1 MTLPVSMLFAQAE
14 PMARKDRGSNYV
26 LVQWIK
32 EGIMVGFVMVLIWK
46 LDKNTRLFA
55 GNSILLSLSRVP
67 GHPMNPKMPANLK
80 SQDAQI
86 NLTNR
91 LN

>member
-1 MTLPVSMLFAQAE
+1 
-14 PMARKDRGSNYV
+14 MARKDRGSNYG

-32 EGIMVGFVMVLIWK
+32 EGIMVGFVIVLIWK

-55 GNSILLSLSRVP
+55 GNPILLSLSRVP
-67 GHPMNPKMPANLK
+67 EDSTNPKMPANLK

-86 NLTNR
+86 NSIPR